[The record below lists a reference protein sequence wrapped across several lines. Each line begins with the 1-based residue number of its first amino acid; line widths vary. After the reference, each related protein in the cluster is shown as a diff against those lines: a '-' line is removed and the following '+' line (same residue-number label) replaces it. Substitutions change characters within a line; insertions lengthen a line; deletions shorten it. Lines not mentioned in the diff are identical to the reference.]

1 MEYVHLFCFFNGMN
15 ESKNKRQKYKQVQQL
30 VEKDSEGK
38 REIGSSEESGVNT
51 EERLK
56 RCKLEI

>member
-1 MEYVHLFCFFNGMN
+1 MN